1 MTSEKIR
8 GLECIKLEKLT
19 TQFWLTKGPIAS
31 TSHVLQ
37 TVISI
42 SENNRKG
49 NGMFTRATWWV
60 CIKERAIYYPCK
72 KFTDYDSRYT
82 VVEKLCCA
90 LVWAAKR
97 LR

>member
-8 GLECIKLEKLT
+8 GPECIKLEKLT

-49 NGMFTRATWWV
+49 NGMFTRETWWV
-60 CIKERAIYYPCK
+60 CIKERAIYYLCK